1 MVLALSLA
9 VTIAAAAYI
18 VRTGDAP
25 RLQVPIV
32 LGVGLALGFLLFA
45 ITRIAFRTT
54 AEAKAERDSA
64 HAALARH
71 AERLKILHG
80 IDGAI
85 VAGEPPEEIAGA
97 AIVPLR
103 EILGASRAVVNLFDL
118 ATGEVEWLAA
128 AGRKRVHI
136 GGGVRFSI
144 RLMGDIEGLRGGV
157 PQKVD
162 TRALPAGP
170 EVDALLASGVEEYM
184 VVPMMSGGEL
194 IGALSFGGAKGSAF
208 PLEQMRIAE
217 EVATQLAI
225 VITQARL
232 HDRVKRHADEL
243 ERRVEERTEQL
254 LVVNRE
260 LEAFSYSVSHDLRAP
275 LRGIDDSIGQLAAD
289 HAAISDPQSRK
300 HVERIRSSARRMG
313 ELTEDLLQL
322 AAAGRGELRREAVD
336 LSRLAREII
345 ENLRDRDSERNVLA
359 EVEDHLLAQADRR
372 LVRIVLE
379 NLLGNAWKFT
389 SKTREARIAFGSEAR
404 DGSRAYFVRDN
415 GAGFDM
421 AYAGKL
427 FQPFHRLHGE
437 TEFTGTGIGLATVHR
452 VVARHE
458 GRVWAESAVDR
469 GATFFFTLGPG
480 EAL

>member
-18 VRTGDAP
+18 ARAGGAP

-32 LGVGLALGFLLFA
+32 LAAGLALGFLLFA
-45 ITRIAFRTT
+45 ITRVAFRTSSV
-54 AEAKAERDSA
+54 AEAERDA
-64 HAALARH
+64 AQAALAQH

-85 VAGEPPEEIAGA
+85 VGGEPPEEIAGA

-103 EILGASRAVVNLFDL
+103 ELLDVSRAVVNLFDF

-136 GGGVRFSI
+136 GGGVRYSL

-194 IGALSFGGAKGSAF
+194 IGALSFGGGTGSEF
-208 PLEQMRIAE
+208 PPEQMRIAQ

-225 VITQARL
+225 VIMQARL
-232 HDRVKRHADEL
+232 HDRVKRHAEEL

-254 LVVNRE
+254 RAVNSE

-275 LRGIDDSIGQLAAD
+275 LRGIDDAIGQLAAD
-289 HAAISDPQSRK
+289 HPGVSDPQWNK

-322 AAAGRGELRREAVD
+322 AAAGRGELRREEVD
-336 LSRLAREII
+336 LSRLVREVV
-345 ENLRDRDSERNVLA
+345 EDLRDLEPERSVVL
-359 EVEDHLLAQADRR
+359 EVEDPLLAQADRR
-372 LVRIVLE
+372 LVRIALE

-389 SKTREARIAFGSEAR
+389 SKTSQARITFGVEAR

-421 AYAGKL
+421 AYADKL
-427 FQPFHRLHGE
+427 FHPFQRLHGQA
-437 TEFTGTGIGLATVHR
+437 EFTGSGIGLATVHR
-452 VVARHE
+452 IVARHE
-458 GRVWAESAVDR
+458 GRILAESAVDR

-480 EAL
+480 EAP